1 MARTNIVRAFLLCYN
16 KNNKEVYNLYRNNY
30 TNNYPY
36 EMPYGYAPTY
46 NAPQPVPQQA
56 PSMNT
61 NKIFVNGIDD
71 VRSRIVPPNS
81 DFMFLDNDKPLI
93 YQKIVDAKGQF
104 EVKVFD
110 IVPHKDAPV
119 SEFAQQHPEGVYL
132 IRMEGHL
139 STLVNGV
146 IYDLWDC
153 SYETLTDVWRVER
166 RVE

>member
-16 KNNKEVYNLYRNNY
+16 KNNKEVYNMYRNNY

-119 SEFAQQHPEGVYL
+119 SEPVYALRSDLDNVL
-132 IRMEGHL
+132 IE
-139 STLVNGV
+139 
-146 IYDLWDC
+146 
-153 SYETLTDVWRVER
+153 LTAIKSQLEKVGGKANESF
-166 RVE
+166 EK